1 MSKDFPA
8 VSGDITAEAITSPSW
23 LLRSRIGGHC
33 LTAPFDGVCTLVQ
46 VSDTECEVRG
56 YISHDGIKGS
66 DRHALQSIARQ
77 LGFTKVRY
85 ERLDACGNL
94 RISHST
100 EVTGCS
106 I

>member
-23 LLRSRIGGHC
+23 LLRSRTSDIS

-56 YISHDGIKGS
+56 YISHDGITGE
-66 DRHALQSIARQ
+66 DRRALQSIAKQ
-77 LGFTKVRY
+77 LGFRRVRY

-100 EVTGCS
+100 EVTES
-106 I
+106 V